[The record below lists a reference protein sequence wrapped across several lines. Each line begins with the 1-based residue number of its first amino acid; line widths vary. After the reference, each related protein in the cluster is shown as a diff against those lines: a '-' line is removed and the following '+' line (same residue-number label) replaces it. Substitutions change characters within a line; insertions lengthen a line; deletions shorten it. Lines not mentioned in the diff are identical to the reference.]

1 MWLRKK
7 QCILCKAK
15 TRTQRRGLQKRGGCG
30 KIEKLAIRRARP
42 VRKDCI
48 NTMGVLEIVGGVFI
62 LVLSV
67 FLCLFILMQE
77 GTRGGGIAALSG
89 GDPDTQFNKSPG
101 RTRNVLLYKATRF
114 LAAVL
119 FVVTIAV
126 HAVSVY
132 G

>member
-1 MWLRKK
+1 MT
-7 QCILCKAK
+7 LCP
-15 TRTQRRGLQKRGGCG
+15 RGLQKNGVYA
-30 KIEKLAIRRARP
+30 KIEKLAIRRVRSA
-42 VRKDCI
+42 RKDCI
-48 NTMGVLEIVGGVFI
+48 DTMGVLEIVGGILI

-101 RTRNVLLYKATRF
+101 RTRNVLLYKATRL

-119 FVVTIAV
+119 FVITIAV